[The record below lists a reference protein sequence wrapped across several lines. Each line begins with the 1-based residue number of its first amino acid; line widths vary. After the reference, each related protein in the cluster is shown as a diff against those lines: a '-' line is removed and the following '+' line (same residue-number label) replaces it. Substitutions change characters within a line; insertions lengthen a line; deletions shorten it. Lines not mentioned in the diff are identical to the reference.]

1 MWWEEYKMWAN
12 MIWILTI
19 LQLTCKTPQYL
30 KLEVPELENRES
42 LSEHF
47 NFKIYGIEKE
57 RPLIR
62 INNNFYQGKWI
73 VKKNFI
79 VFTKKETTISNL
91 LVQMD
96 PFLFEDSL
104 KVKIRKIKLKKEI
117 KSSDKNLETFATN
130 KKLRLY
136 RLPLIIK
143 SL

>member
-1 MWWEEYKMWAN
+1 MMTN
-12 MIWILTI
+12 INS
-19 LQLTCKTPQYL
+19 QYL

>member
-1 MWWEEYKMWAN
+1 MTN
-12 MIWILTI
+12 INS
-19 LQLTCKTPQYL
+19 QYL